1 MTDAA
6 KLQAAAEE
14 LAAVL
19 PDNNKVAAINS
30 NDLCK
35 TYQSLKPALKTALA
49 VLENLPFPP
58 VPVVVRAV
66 RLLMTL
72 ADQLCP
78 AA

>member
-1 MTDAA
+1 MTDAV
-6 KLQAAAEE
+6 KLQAAADQI
-14 LAAVL
+14 AAIL
-19 PDNNKVAAINS
+19 PDDNKVAAIS
-30 NDLCK
+30 GNDLCK

-58 VPVVVRAV
+58 AQVVVRAV